1 MFSIRMGLYVIACT
15 DIPLEVHVICSSIT
29 VSMAL
34 KHVGIT
40 TIMYSF
46 CIGIEK
52 LTYTLKYLPICLVL
66 LLSLEGIFHLY
77 PATRRTFIMPHN
89 TTWQEVTDGNSLI
102 HTILHNTCV

>member
-1 MFSIRMGLYVIACT
+1 MDLYVITCT

-46 CIGIEK
+46 CNRYRK
-52 LTYTLKYLPICLVL
+52 AY
-66 LLSLEGIFHLY
+66 
-77 PATRRTFIMPHN
+77 A
-89 TTWQEVTDGNSLI
+89 
-102 HTILHNTCV
+102 